1 LNFEAFNNDKFEMNH
16 SVIMQIGFEREKN
29 MKAAAITATVCLVLF
44 LIFFF
49 LQWTLPQIPIPVTG
63 EGIEVNLGNSETG
76 FGNIAPTIPGSPSP
90 TEDIVTSNPAT
101 SKPQPTNTRISAD
114 ENGDEPINNSEK
126 IKPKIENKPASPIKS
141 SIKPSPNPVAAKPVE
156 PKPKALF
163 KGGTSTNS
171 SGNESDSY
179 NGIKNQGIA
188 GGKGDQGN
196 PNGNPNSDSYKGN
209 ASSGNAGN
217 GVSIR
222 SGLDGRRIN
231 RYPTFEDDFNEN
243 AKVAI
248 DITVDQTG
256 NVIAASVNPKGTT
269 TTNQNIRNI
278 ALKKAKTLKLN
289 AGNESEQVGTLVFSF
304 KLRG

>member
-1 LNFEAFNNDKFEMNH
+1 MNH
-16 SVIMQIGFEREKN
+16 SVSMQISFEREKN
-29 MKAAAITATVCLVLF
+29 MKAGAITASICLLLF
-44 LIFFF
+44 LLFFY
-49 LQWTLPQIPIPVTG
+49 LQWTLPQIPIPITG

-76 FGNIAPTIPGSPSP
+76 LGDIAPTIPGSPSP
-90 TEDIVTSNPAT
+90 TEEAVKATPAT
-101 SKPQPTNTRISAD
+101 SKPQPSNANISAD
-114 ENGDEPINNSEK
+114 ENGDEPVNHTEK
-126 IKPKIENKPASPIKS
+126 ITPKAE
-141 SIKPSPNPVAAKPVE
+141 IKPSPITKPSLKPITNPVAAKPVE

-188 GGKGDQGN
+188 GGKGDQGK
-196 PNGNPNSDSYKGN
+196 PNGNPNSDSYNGN
-209 ASSGNAGN
+209 GGTGTSGN

-222 SGLDGRRIN
+222 SGLDGRRIT
-231 RYPTFEDDFNEN
+231 RLPSFEDDFNEN

>member
-1 LNFEAFNNDKFEMNH
+1 
-16 SVIMQIGFEREKN
+16 
-29 MKAAAITATVCLVLF
+29 LF
-44 LIFFF
+44 LLFFY
-49 LQWTLPQIPIPVTG
+49 LQWTLPQIPIPVSG

-76 FGNIAPTIPGSPSP
+76 SGDIAPTIPGSPSL
-90 TEDIVTSNPAT
+90 TEDIVKTNPAT
-101 SKPQPTNTRISAD
+101 SKPTSSNLKINAD
-114 ENGDEPINNSEK
+114 ENGDEPINSTEK
-126 IKPKIENKPASPIKS
+126 ISPKTENKPATPTKPTV
-141 SIKPSPNPVAAKPVE
+141 KPSLTPVAAKPVVL
-156 PKPKALF
+156 KPKALF
-163 KGGTSTNS
+163 KGGTSTTT

-209 ASSGNAGN
+209 GGSGTAGN
-217 GVSIR
+217 GVTIR
-222 SGLDGRRIN
+222 SGLDGRRITKL
-231 RYPTFEDDFNEN
+231 PSFEDDFNEN

-278 ALKKAKTLKLN
+278 ALKKARTLKLN